1 MSGEIV
7 PITVGA
13 SVMET
18 LLGVLDMNTQVAYQ
32 KVVGDIDIGLAANVI
47 VELPMMVAI
56 NL

>member
-18 LLGVLDMNTQVAYQ
+18 LLGVLDMNIQVAYQ

>member
-7 PITVGA
+7 PITAGDL
-13 SVMET
+13 VMET
-18 LLGVLDMNTQVAYQ
+18 LLGVLDTNTQVAYQ
-32 KVVGDIDIGLAANVI
+32 KVVGDIDIGLVANVI

>member
-1 MSGEIV
+1 MLGEAV
-7 PITVGA
+7 PITAGDL
-13 SVMET
+13 VMET
-18 LLGVLDMNTQVAYQ
+18 LLGVLDTNTQVAYQ